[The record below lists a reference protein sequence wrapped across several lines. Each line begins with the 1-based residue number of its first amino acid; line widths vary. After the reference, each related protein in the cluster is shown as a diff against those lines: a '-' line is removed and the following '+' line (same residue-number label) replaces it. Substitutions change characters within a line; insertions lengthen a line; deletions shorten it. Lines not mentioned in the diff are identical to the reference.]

1 MSKLTPNGRVNILTN
16 ADGDVFQLFDKI
28 PVCNKASAY
37 TDALMGN
44 WSPTNLSRAFFS
56 KGNVVILQNGIRAN
70 VYKQTKK
77 VIAYQNEDNLKVVM
91 RSIFLQHSANLPMS
105 ITEQIV
111 ALNQKV
117 YDYCVPSV
125 VNELEGY
132 IKYKRDI
139 STMAVP
145 IDRPIY
151 SSMRGSNP
159 LEFKAWF

>member
-1 MSKLTPNGRVNILTN
+1 MSKLNPNGRVNILTN

-28 PVCNKASAY
+28 PVNNKASAY

-44 WSPTNLSRAFFS
+44 WSATNLSRAFFS
-56 KGNVVILQNGIRAN
+56 KGNVIILQNGIRAK
-70 VYKQTKK
+70 VYEQTKK
-77 VIAYQNEDNLKVVM
+77 VIGYQNEDNLKTVM
-91 RSIFLQHSANLPMS
+91 RSIFLQHSANLPTNVTGQ
-105 ITEQIV
+105 IT

-117 YDYCVPSV
+117 YAYCVPSV
-125 VNELEGY
+125 VNELDGY
-132 IKYKRDI
+132 IKYKRDV

-159 LEFKAWF
+159 VEFKAWF

>member
-1 MSKLTPNGRVNILTN
+1 MSRLNPNGRVNILTSG
-16 ADGDVFQLFDKI
+16 DGDIFQLFDKI
-28 PVCNKASAY
+28 PVNNKASAY

-44 WSPTNLSRAFFS
+44 WSATNLSRAFFS
-56 KGNVVILQNGIRAN
+56 KENVTILQNGIRAK
-70 VYKQTKK
+70 VYERTKK
-77 VIAYQNEDNLKVVM
+77 VIAYQDQDNLKVVM
-91 RSIFLQHSANLPMS
+91 RSIFLQHSANIPRKV
-105 ITEQIV
+105 TEQIV

-117 YDYCVPSV
+117 YAYCVPSV
-125 VNELEGY
+125 VNELDGY

-139 STMAVP
+139 STIAVP